1 MKRVLMTLRPL
12 LLIAPALLALAG
24 CSDSANLSE
33 LDARIAE
40 IKARPR
46 GRIEP
51 PPEFKPIATFSY
63 GAHQLR
69 APFTPPVEE
78 VPANVPQ
85 GRKVEPDLSRPRE
98 YLEGYTLDAL
108 RMVGTINRPG
118 EPLQALVLDP
128 TGAVN
133 RVRVG
138 SYMGRNFGRVT
149 EVNETRVSLMEIVP
163 DGHDGWVERPR
174 AVTLSE

>member
-1 MKRVLMTLRPL
+1 MTLRPV
-12 LLIAPALLALAG
+12 LLIAPALLGLAG

-78 VPANVPQ
+78 VPTDVPQ
-85 GRKVEPDLSRPRE
+85 GRKVEPDLTRPRE

>member
-1 MKRVLMTLRPL
+1 MKRVLPDVRLGL
-12 LLIAPALLALAG
+12 LVLSLVGMSAG
-24 CSDSANLSE
+24 CSDAANLSE

-69 APFTPPVEE
+69 APFTPPQEENPVRSVE
-78 VPANVPQ
+78 
-85 GRKVEPDLSRPRE
+85 GRQVEPDMTRPRE
-98 YLEGYTLDAL
+98 YLEGFTLDAL
-108 RMVGTINRPG
+108 RLVGSITRPG

-128 TGAVN
+128 AGAVN
-133 RVRVG
+133 RVRIG

-149 EVNETRVSLMEIVP
+149 AIEEARITLMEIVP

-174 AVTLSE
+174 TIALSN